1 MMERKVFLDTDFLC
15 SFLWIG
21 RTNYLAKVLPG
32 YEVIVPYQT
41 ASEIKRPLKGLIPLQ
56 AKYHAAKSNGDFIEA
71 DDFDTGSSE
80 YKDYL
85 CLTHGLGYPKAI
97 GSGEAAGI
105 VLAKKHHG
113 VLASNNLRDIA
124 DFVEHF
130 GIALI
135 TTCDI
140 LLALYD
146 QCFLN
151 EKELSKVFS
160 DMLKQGRQLP
170 FPTFSAL
177 LQARED
183 GTFIQR
189 PIP

>member
-1 MMERKVFLDTDFLC
+1 MMARKVFLDTDFLC

-21 RTNYLAKVLPG
+21 KTNYLAKVLPG
-32 YEVIVPYQT
+32 YEVIVPFQT
-41 ASEIKRPLKGLIPLQ
+41 ASEIKRPLKGLVPLQ

-71 DDFDTGSSE
+71 DDFDASSPE

-85 CLTHGLGYPKAI
+85 CLTQGIGFPKAI

-105 VLAKKHHG
+105 VLAQKHHG

-124 DFVEHF
+124 YFVNRF
-130 GIALI
+130 NIPLV
-135 TTCDI
+135 TTCDV
-140 LLALYD
+140 LLVLYD
-146 QCFLN
+146 QSVLN

-160 DMLKQGRQLP
+160 DMIKQGRQLP
-170 FPTFSAL
+170 YSTFSDL
-177 LQARED
+177 LKDRDA
-183 GTFIQR
+183 GAYIQR